1 MTDKAYYDIII
12 RGATAIDVSDAPGI
26 PGTVYAF
33 SRDVRA
39 ALPHPTGIKGL
50 VPFSRM
56 MP

>member
-1 MTDKAYYDIII
+1 MTDNAYYDIII